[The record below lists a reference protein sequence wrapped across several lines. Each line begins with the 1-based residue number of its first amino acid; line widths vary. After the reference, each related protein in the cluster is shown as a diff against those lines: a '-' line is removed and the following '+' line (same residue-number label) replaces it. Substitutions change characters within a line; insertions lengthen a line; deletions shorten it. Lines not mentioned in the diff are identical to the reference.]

1 MSTRLQEGLEHLREN
16 RSREGAEAFRDVL
29 KDEPENPDALHFLGI
44 SLWNLNQ
51 DPEALGL
58 IKRSMQIAPDQAH
71 MHHNLG
77 GVLSGTSDID
87 DAIEHYK
94 KAIELKGDYAEAY
107 FNLGAVYKYT
117 KDDPLIATMKSLY
130 AASALNDADREYLC
144 FALSKALNDTE
155 VYEEAFHFALEAA
168 RLKNPV
174 YKPETVDDAVAEA
187 LEMITEKVLSS
198 VEGRGNN
205 TDSPIFIVGMPRSG
219 TTLVEQ
225 ILSRHSSVFAAG
237 ELPMIGSVN
246 SQMRE
251 FAKQKL
257 DYKGS
262 IHGFIPI
269 VPPDHFNNAADVCID
284 MVNSNARGK
293 VFTRFTDKMPQN
305 VYHLGFI
312 SMMFPSARIIHV
324 RRHPLDTCV
333 SCFLQR
339 FRLGHEYTYR
349 LDWLGQYY
357 RQYIKIFE
365 HWRKVVPLPILEV
378 RYEEL
383 VKNPEN
389 EAKKL
394 IEFAGLDWTDD
405 CLNPEG
411 SNRPVRTAS
420 RWQVRQPIYKS
431 SINRWKHYEAWLS
444 PLISELGGM
453 DWIERQAKDC

>member
-1 MSTRLQEGLEHLREN
+1 MSARLQEGISHIKANQFRE
-16 RSREGAEAFRDVL
+16 SAEAFRDVL

-51 DPEALGL
+51 TSEALVL
-58 IKRSMQIAPDQAH
+58 IKQSMEIAPDRAH

-77 GVLSGTSDID
+77 GVLSGTSDV
-87 DAIEHYK
+87 DAAVVNYK
-94 KAIELKGDYAEAY
+94 RAIELKGDYAEAY
-107 FNLGAVYKYT
+107 FNLGAVYKFKKT
-117 KDDPLIATMKSLY
+117 DPLIATMKSLY
-130 AASALNDADREYLC
+130 SSSSLSDADQEYLC

-168 RLKNPV
+168 RLKNPDYNPNV
-174 YKPETVDDAVAEA
+174 MDVAVKEA
-187 LEMITEKVLSS
+187 LKAITKEVLSP
-198 VEGRGNN
+198 VKGRGNN
-205 TDSPIFIVGMPRSG
+205 SETPIFIVGMPRSG

-225 ILSRHSSVFAAG
+225 ILSRHPQVFAAG
-237 ELPMIGSVN
+237 ELPMIGSIN

-251 FAKQKL
+251 FAKQNL
-257 DYKGS
+257 AYKGS
-262 IHGFIPI
+262 IHGFIPMI
-269 VPPDHFNNAADVCID
+269 PPNHFNNAADACMD
-284 MVNSNARGK
+284 MIHSNASGK
-293 VFTRFTDKMPQN
+293 SFTRFTDKMPQN
-305 VYHLGFI
+305 VFHLGFI
-312 SMMFPSARIIHV
+312 SMMFPNARIIHV

-357 RQYIKIFE
+357 RRYVKVFD

-383 VKNPEN
+383 VNDLEN
-389 EAKKL
+389 EARKL
-394 IEFAGLDWTDD
+394 IEFTGLDWSDD
-405 CLNPEG
+405 CLSPQY

-420 RWQVRQPIYKS
+420 RWQVRQPIYNS
-431 SINRWKHYEAWLS
+431 SINRWKYYEAWLS

-453 DWIERQAKDC
+453 DWIEQQIEDI